1 MNATLRIITPQAA
14 RLEDYSEITVPINP
28 RTEAEI
34 FRNLERQLEGV
45 DGVWIKHPNG
55 TMSAARRT
63 SELVIYSPR
72 SNREPLEVEL
82 LVDEHARRDADPILD
97 HAPAVRSKVDAD
109 RLLQILDEL
118 AQ

>member
-14 RLEDYSEITVPINP
+14 RLEEYSEITMPINP

-45 DGVWIKHPNG
+45 DGVWIKHPDG

-63 SELVIYSPR
+63 SDIVIEPLR
-72 SNREPLEVEL
+72 AKREPLEVEL